1 MAYNI
6 KTTHHE
12 VINNVLTEIKTD
24 ATVYE
29 MNEVKDYIQEF
40 IEQFTDYSDEGLIKV
55 AVFHTDDYGKMDL
68 RMFYTYK
75 EKDMISFNKDHG
87 RPKVL
92 ETSEVQE

>member
-6 KTTHHE
+6 KTTHTE
-12 VINNVLTEIKTD
+12 VIGNVPTEVKTD

-29 MNEVKDYIQEF
+29 EKEVKAYINELV
-40 IEQFTDYSDEGLIKV
+40 EQLTDYAEDGLIKI
-55 AVFHTDDYGKMDL
+55 AVFHTNDGGIMDL

-92 ETSEVQE
+92 ESEDV